1 MLDNTI
7 ISTARSLGVP
17 TPPGGAAPNNA
28 PRTALL
34 AGYRAAQ
41 WVNFAFVMLG
51 LAVALVFLRDIGV
64 IAEKCSELEDVDASV
79 EGVYSK
85 ERKRDLE
92 DED

>member
-7 ISTARSLGVP
+7 VSTAHSLGVP
-17 TPPGGAAPNNA
+17 VPPGGAAPNSA
-28 PRTALL
+28 PRAALL

-51 LAVALVFLRDIGV
+51 LALALVFLRDIGV
-64 IAEKCSELEDVDASV
+64 IAEKCPEPENVDTGAESV
-79 EGVYSK
+79 YNK
-85 ERKRDLE
+85 ERKGDLE